1 MVKIPKEKVDRSK
14 TWSISEMCRD
24 FDVTPRTL
32 RFYEQKEMLTPARK
46 GWTRIFNY
54 RDRARVKLILRG
66 KRAGFALDEIK
77 EMLDLYNLRNG
88 NRKQLELASEKM
100 KDRLGALKEQQTEI
114 EEAIVDLKQTVKVVD
129 GMLKEKIS
137 A

>member
-1 MVKIPKEKVDRSK
+1 MVKIPKEKLDRDQ

-32 RFYEQKEMLTPARK
+32 RFYEQKGMLTPARK

-88 NRKQLELASEKM
+88 NREQLELTSKKM
-100 KDRLGALKEQQTEI
+100 KERLVALKEQQVEV
-114 EEAIVDLKQTVKVVD
+114 EEAIVDLNQTVKLVD
-129 GMLKEKIS
+129 GMLKEKTTS
-137 A
+137 

>member
-100 KDRLGALKEQQTEI
+100 KDRLGALKEQQIEI

-129 GMLKEKIS
+129 GMLKEKTS

>member
-1 MVKIPKEKVDRSK
+1 M
-14 TWSISEMCRD
+14 MCRD

-32 RFYEQKEMLTPARK
+32 RFYEQKDLLAPARK

-54 RDRARVKLILRG
+54 RDRARLKLILRG
-66 KRAGFALDEIK
+66 KRAGFSLDEIK

-88 NRKQLELASEKM
+88 NRAQLELASEKM
-100 KDRLGALKEQQTEI
+100 AERLKALKEQQI
-114 EEAIVDLKQTVKVVD
+114 ELQEAIVDLDHTIKVVN
-129 GMLKEKIS
+129 GMLKEKAS

>member
-24 FDVTPRTL
+24 FEVTPRTL

-100 KDRLGALKEQQTEI
+100 KDRLDALKEQQTEI

-129 GMLKEKIS
+129 GMLKEKTS

>member
-1 MVKIPKEKVDRSK
+1 MVIIPKETVDRNQ
-14 TWSISEMCRD
+14 TWSISQMCRD

-32 RFYEQKEMLTPARK
+32 RFYEQKDMLSPARK
-46 GWTRIFNY
+46 GWTRIFGY

-77 EMLDLYNLRNG
+77 EMLDLYNLRDG
-88 NRKQLELASEKM
+88 NRQQLELASVKM
-100 KDRLGALKEQQTEI
+100 KERLIRLKEQQVEV
-114 EEAIVDLKQTVKVVD
+114 EEAIVDLKQTVKVID
-129 GMLKEKIS
+129 GMLKAKTT

>member
-1 MVKIPKEKVDRSK
+1 MVIIPKEKVDRNQ
-14 TWSISEMCRD
+14 TWSISQMCRD

-32 RFYEQKEMLTPARK
+32 RFYEQKEMLSPARK
-46 GWTRIFNY
+46 GWTRIFDY

-77 EMLDLYNLRNG
+77 EMLDLYNLRDG
-88 NRKQLELASEKM
+88 NRQQLELASVKM
-100 KDRLGALKEQQTEI
+100 KERLVALQEQQVEI
-114 EEAIVDLKQTVKVVD
+114 QEAIVDLNQSVKVVD
-129 GMLKEKIS
+129 GMLKQKTS

>member
-1 MVKIPKEKVDRSK
+1 MVIIPKEKVDRNQ
-14 TWSISEMCRD
+14 TWSISQMCRD

-32 RFYEQKEMLTPARK
+32 RFYEQKDMLSPARK

-77 EMLDLYNLRNG
+77 EMLDLYNLRDG
-88 NRKQLELASEKM
+88 NRQQLELASIKM
-100 KDRLGALKEQQTEI
+100 RERLVVLKEQQIEV
-114 EEAIVDLKQTVKVVD
+114 EEAIADLKHTVKVVD
-129 GMLKEKIS
+129 GMLKEKTS